1 MRNNQIE
8 IKVTRLNSEIPQS
21 IQEKYDNKV
30 SIYTMNT
37 YTDSNNIFEA
47 LAAAY
52 LNILKAIKEDE
63 DFPKFGDNGK
73 VKRSVRALE
82 KQNEFILLPDK
93 GIQILDKEAY
103 YI

>member
-37 YTDSNNIFEA
+37 YADSNNVFEA

-63 DFPKFGDNGK
+63 DFPKFGDSGD
-73 VKRSVRALE
+73 VKRAYKVANKEE
-82 KQNEFILLPDK
+82 KSTSTGKWELGF
-93 GIQILDKEAY
+93 
-103 YI
+103 

>member
-37 YTDSNNIFEA
+37 YTDSNNVFEA

-63 DFPKFGDNGK
+63 DFPKFGDSGDVKKTYK
-73 VKRSVRALE
+73 VATKEE
-82 KQNEFILLPDK
+82 KSTSTDKWELGFNE
-93 GIQILDKEAY
+93 
-103 YI
+103 

>member
-37 YTDSNNIFEA
+37 YADSNNVFEA

-63 DFPKFGDNGK
+63 DFPKFGDSGD
-73 VKRSVRALE
+73 VKRDYKVANKEE
-82 KQNEFILLPDK
+82 KPSSTGKWELGF
-93 GIQILDKEAY
+93 
-103 YI
+103 

>member
-37 YTDSNNIFEA
+37 YADSNNVFEA

-63 DFPKFGDNGK
+63 DFPKFGDSGN
-73 VKRSVRALE
+73 VKRAYKVATKEE
-82 KQNEFILLPDK
+82 KSTSTGKWELGF
-93 GIQILDKEAY
+93 
-103 YI
+103 

>member
-37 YTDSNNIFEA
+37 YADSNNVFEA

-63 DFPKFGDNGK
+63 DFPKFGDSGV
-73 VKRSVRALE
+73 VKRTYKVANKEE
-82 KQNEFILLPDK
+82 KFTSTGKWELGF
-93 GIQILDKEAY
+93 
-103 YI
+103 